1 MPTNKTAAERLRT
14 GESMRDVLQ
23 SESTMEIF
31 SSTTQLDKAIQ
42 AIKPFTV
49 DSVIATK
56 AGGMSLETL
65 ATTTEIGD
73 PHPTAA
79 EIDTAK
85 NIKTKLDAI
94 AQEHDKA
101 LKDLHTGFQAKLAQG
116 RDQLPS
122 DSASNLEV
130 RIRLEKNLVDSLT
143 KSYLQDLQT
152 LTDETNNKIETVFTD
167 NKSEIDALGIKPK
180 DAIAAL
186 KKQTDEAHKKIEGA
200 KKADFD
206 MALQNAASNALRES
220 AKQFLL
226 DEEILRTKDPK
237 LNDPKLS
244 ATMGENANELAN
256 QQAVIVKLSTFS
268 QNKLPTFATTTL
280 NINKDD
286 KGNFTGITNNNLP
299 VGAMGYVRRSAI
311 RAQIMAYLAHDQS
324 DKPIGEREI
333 SIVLNNF
340 HTTTSP
346 KKPDHKVATDAAAKF
361 YQEAIKAGYSP
372 DKIKIRPTQ
381 SDLVLGDYEN
391 APKSVSARDA
401 MKKNHQEIEIQTKMV
416 DVMQTGIRLTQDAE
430 KIKKAAE
437 EQDIDAENAPTH
449 ITTTNQMLDD
459 LKIQLKNIEGLIEE
473 LKANQPQKTENADL
487 TAEEKKYE
495 ARVESLQKEFDS
507 ASKALKTG
515 EELFQKVDPLQES
528 LDAPASQELRN
539 LKSSLKTHSQRLQD
553 LGAKIKKLHE
563 GEAPSTAPTSSSST
577 QQNDVDATSEN
588 NGFQIKPK

>member
-23 SESTMEIF
+23 SESEIKIF

-49 DSVIATK
+49 DSIATK
-56 AGGMSLETL
+56 VEGMSLQAL
-65 ATTTEIGD
+65 ATSKEIGD
-73 PHPTAA
+73 PSPTKT
-79 EIDTAK
+79 EIENAQ
-85 NIKTKLDAI
+85 NIKTKLDDI

-101 LKDLHTGFQAKLAQG
+101 LKNLHADFQAKLAQG
-116 RDQLPS
+116 REKLPS
-122 DSASNLEV
+122 DPKPNLEV

-143 KSYLQDLQT
+143 KSYLQDLQA

-167 NKSEIDALGIKPK
+167 NQKEIEDLGIKPK

-186 KKQTDEAHKKIEGA
+186 KKQTEEAHKKIEDA

-226 DEEILRTKDPK
+226 DEEILQTKDPK
-237 LNDPKLS
+237 LNDSKLS
-244 ATMGENANELAN
+244 ATMGGSGHELAD

-268 QNKLPTFATTTL
+268 QNKLPTFATTIL
-280 NINKDD
+280 NINKDANG
-286 KGNFTGITNNNLP
+286 KFTGITNNNLP

-333 SIVLNNF
+333 SIDLNNF
-340 HTTTSP
+340 YTDFRR
-346 KKPDHKVATDAAAKF
+346 KNPDHKAATDAAAKF

-372 DKIKIRPTQ
+372 DNIKIRSTQ
-381 SDLVLGDYEN
+381 HDLVLGDYEN
-391 APKSVSARDA
+391 APKSVSAREA
-401 MKKNHQEIEIQTKMV
+401 MKKDHQEIEIQTKMA
-416 DVMQTGIRLTQDAE
+416 DVMQTGIRLTHDAE

-437 EQDIDAENAPTH
+437 EQDINAENAPTH
-449 ITTTNQMLDD
+449 ITAANQMLDD
-459 LKIQLKNIEGLIEE
+459 LKIQLDNIEGLIAKFE
-473 LKANQPQKTENADL
+473 ANKPEKE
-487 TAEEKKYE
+487 EEKPQYE
-495 ARVESLQKEFDS
+495 ERIELLQKEFDS

-515 EELFQKVDPLQES
+515 EELFKKVEPLQQS
-528 LDAPASQELRN
+528 LDEPANQEFGK
-539 LKSSLKTHSQRLQD
+539 LKSSLDTHSRRIQELLD
-553 LGAKIKKLHE
+553 AKIKKLD
-563 GEAPSTAPTSSSST
+563 GREAAPTDNLSQDDNALRIQASR
-577 QQNDVDATSEN
+577 
-588 NGFQIKPK
+588 